1 MNPVE
6 DLLAR
11 TLRDPARELPVPA
24 DPVPA
29 IRRRARMQRRNSV
42 LGAAAVVLVVA
53 ATLLAPAAV
62 GRLTRPA
69 PTAATGG
76 ELLPWT
82 PRGELR
88 DDAGLVRAA
97 ERAWRAGPDPR
108 PAGPART
115 LWAGRI
121 GGTRVVLLQAR
132 TAGGPAVAQVT
143 DQDGALR
150 LVAADPLTGPAPVA
164 LQLVDPVPLSY
175 RVRLLA
181 TPDAWSVQV
190 YDQSRPAAGG
200 LRGERGD
207 DGLVQVDKVDGNGNL
222 AVALDERDHA
232 LTSGLLPAAG
242 HLPATRGPITVVRS
256 GWDASLTGR
265 MTDDTVAD
273 GALLA
278 GRLGGPIEIA
288 QLSDNNTGG
297 ELTGGRAAFG
307 RFYEVHR
314 GGARYLAS
322 LVAVQQ
328 GVQPAQTFCLRL
340 ERFTGRGPDAV
351 VLRCALPQFGGGLL
365 SVLPRSEVRSGQL
378 VLGSFRRTFVWNGSD
393 GGSTERT
400 GPDFP
405 TGAGRLELV
414 DARGRQLPPI
424 ELPRYTP

>member
-6 DLLAR
+6 ELLTR

-29 IRRRARMQRRNSV
+29 IRHRARAQRRNTA
-42 LGAAAVVLVVA
+42 LGLAAVVLVVA
-53 ATLLAPAAV
+53 ATLLAPAV
-62 GRLTRPA
+62 SGRFTHAA
-69 PTAATGG
+69 PVATTGG
-76 ELLPWT
+76 GLLPWA

-88 DDAGLVRAA
+88 DDADLVRAA

-108 PAGPART
+108 PAGPTRT

-121 GGTRVVLLQAR
+121 GGARVVVLQAR

-150 LVAADPLTGPAPVA
+150 LVAADPLTGPAPAA

-190 YDQSRPAAGG
+190 YDRSLTALGG

-207 DGLVQVDKVDGNGNL
+207 DGLVQVDKVDGGDRL
-222 AVALDERDHA
+222 AVALDLRDHA

-242 HLPATRGPITVVRS
+242 HLPTTRGPVTVVPS
-256 GWDASLTGR
+256 AWDVNLTGR
-265 MTDDTVAD
+265 MADDTVGD

-278 GRLGGPIEIA
+278 DRLGGPIEIA

-297 ELTGGRAAFG
+297 ELTGGRAAFA

-322 LVAVQQ
+322 LVVVHQ
-328 GVQPAQTFCLRL
+328 GVQPVRTYCLRL
-340 ERFTGRGPDAV
+340 ERFTGSGPGAV
-351 VLRCALPQFGGGLL
+351 VLRCALPQFGGGIL

-378 VLGSFRRTFVWNGSD
+378 VLGSFRRGFAWSGSD
-393 GGSTERT
+393 GGSIERT

-414 DARGRQLPPI
+414 DDRGRRLPPI
-424 ELPRYTP
+424 ELPAYRP